1 MEMNRASLRVGAF
14 VLAGAV
20 CVVALFFFLS
30 GGFSQSGVIY
40 ESYFGESVQGLDI
53 GTAVKYR
60 GVPVGNVTYLGLVAL
75 EYGNGQKSVK
85 QPKPYRK
92 ILVRYR
98 LNLKKVG
105 SVDIEKAVSLGLRA
119 QIKPQGITGLS
130 YIDLSFVNPETF
142 PPETIPWKPIYPVI
156 PAIPS
161 TLTQV
166 QDAVEKFFKS
176 LDNVDFGRLS
186 ENVTQLLA
194 TLNQQMDSGDA
205 HEALANL
212 NALLA
217 NLNGA
222 VRQSDLPATAASI
235 RDLAG
240 GPQTQQILASLD
252 RISAQLAQTS
262 AQLPA
267 LVASSQAAINQ
278 ANETTADV
286 QAQLGP
292 ILQSMQATTNNLR
305 DLSASL
311 AANPGQI
318 LAAPPPPPKETP

>member
-1 MEMNRASLRVGAF
+1 MEMNRASLRVGVF
-14 VLAGAV
+14 VLAGAA

-30 GGFSQSGVIY
+30 GGFSQNGVIY

-53 GTAVKYR
+53 GTSVKYR
-60 GVPVGNVTYLGLVAL
+60 GVPVGNVTYLGLVAM
-75 EYGNGQKSVK
+75 EYGGSPGAVERQK
-85 QPKPYRK
+85 QYRQ

-98 LNLKKVG
+98 LNFKKVG
-105 SVDIEKAVSLGLRA
+105 SVDIGKAVAAGLRA

-130 YIDLSFVNPETF
+130 YIDLSFVNPKTY
-142 PPETIPWKPIYPVI
+142 PPETIPWKPLYPVI
-156 PAIPS
+156 PTIPS

-166 QDAVEKFFKS
+166 QDAAEKFLSS
-176 LDNVDFGRLS
+176 LDQVDFVRLS
-186 ENVTQLLA
+186 ENVTELLA
-194 TLNQQMDSGDA
+194 TLNQQMASGDA
-205 HEALANL
+205 HEALASL
-212 NALLA
+212 KALLA
-217 NLNGA
+217 NLNTA

-235 RDLAG
+235 RNLAG

-252 RISAQLAQTS
+252 RTSAQLAQAS

-292 ILQSMQATTNNLR
+292 ILQSMQATMNNLR

-318 LAAPPPPPKETP
+318 LAAPPPPKESP